1 MDINHKGIITT
12 GEKEAGH
19 KAGEKVEG
27 IKQFFKDYAKVKKYD
42 MAVAMKKM
50 KKSKNCYLF
59 LAPYA
64 ILFTLFYVA
73 PVVISIFFSFTYY
86 NILEKPR
93 FIGLQNYMALFLQD
107 DIFLTSIKNTLLL
120 AIVTG
125 PLGYI
130 MSFLFAWLINEL
142 PRWVRTIAVVV
153 FYAPSIAGNCYVIF
167 SVFFRGDAYGYA
179 NAFLMNIGVLDK
191 PILWLTDPK
200 YMLPICMLVILWM
213 SLGTGF
219 LSFVAGLQGVDKSQ
233 YEAGYMDGVKSRWQE
248 LWFITLPNMKPMLM
262 FGAVMS
268 ITQAFSVCD
277 VTMTL
282 CGYPSTDYAART
294 IVTHLFDYG
303 FTRFEMGYACA
314 IATILFLIMIVCN
327 KFIQS
332 LLNRVGT

>member
-1 MDINHKGIITT
+1 MSEYFRKYIALRKHNIQVAIK
-12 GEKEAGH
+12 
-19 KAGEKVEG
+19 KA
-27 IKQFFKDYAKVKKYD
+27 
-42 MAVAMKKM
+42 

-64 ILFTLFYVA
+64 ILFTMFYIF
-73 PVVISIFFSFTYY
+73 PVVASIFYSFTYY

-93 FIGLQNYMALFLQD
+93 FIGLQNYIALILED
-107 DIFLTSIKNTLLL
+107 DIFLTSIKNTFMI
-120 AIVTG
+120 AIITG

-130 MSFLFAWLINEL
+130 LSFLFAWLINEL
-142 PRWVRTIAVVV
+142 PRWIRSVAVIV

-167 SVFFRGDAYGYA
+167 SVFFRGDAYGYV
-179 NAFLMNIGVLDK
+179 NAFLMNVGIIDK
-191 PILWLTDPK
+191 PVLWLINPD

-219 LSFVAGLQGVDKSQ
+219 LSFVAGLQGVDRSQ
-233 YEAGYMDGVKSRWQE
+233 FEAGYMDGIKNRWQE

-268 ITQAFSVCD
+268 ITQAFGVCD
-277 VTMTL
+277 VTMAL

-303 FTRFEMGYACA
+303 FSRFEMGYACA
-314 IATILFLIMIVCN
+314 IATVLFLIMILCN
-327 KFIQS
+327 KAIQNLFS
-332 LLNRVGT
+332 RVGT

>member
-1 MDINHKGIITT
+1 MSEYFRKYIALRKHNIQVAIK
-12 GEKEAGH
+12 
-19 KAGEKVEG
+19 KA
-27 IKQFFKDYAKVKKYD
+27 
-42 MAVAMKKM
+42 

-64 ILFTLFYVA
+64 ILFTMFYIF
-73 PVVISIFFSFTYY
+73 PVVASIFYSFTYY

-93 FIGLQNYMALFLQD
+93 FIGLQNYIALILED
-107 DIFLTSIKNTLLL
+107 DIFLTSIKNTFMI
-120 AIVTG
+120 AIITG

-130 MSFLFAWLINEL
+130 LSFLFAWLINEL
-142 PRWVRTIAVVV
+142 PRWIRSVAVIV

-167 SVFFRGDAYGYA
+167 SVFFRGDAYGYV
-179 NAFLMNIGVLDK
+179 NAFLMNVGIIDK
-191 PILWLTDPK
+191 PVLWLINPD

-219 LSFVAGLQGVDKSQ
+219 LSFVAGLQGVDRSQ
-233 YEAGYMDGVKSRWQE
+233 FEAGYMDGIKNRWQE

-268 ITQAFSVCD
+268 ITQAFGVCD
-277 VTMTL
+277 VTMAL

-303 FTRFEMGYACA
+303 FSRFEMGYTCA
-314 IATILFLIMIVCN
+314 IATVLFLIMILCN
-327 KFIQS
+327 KAIQN
-332 LLNRVGT
+332 LLSRVGT